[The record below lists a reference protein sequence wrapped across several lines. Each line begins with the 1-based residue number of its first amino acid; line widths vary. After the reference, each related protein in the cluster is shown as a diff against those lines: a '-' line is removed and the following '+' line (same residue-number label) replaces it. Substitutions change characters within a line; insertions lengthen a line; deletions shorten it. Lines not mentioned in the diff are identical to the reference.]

1 MAPALVIMVVVRWCL
16 YEKKV
21 CGCVLNLPRFFCAL
35 DACVGKA
42 SSSPM
47 AKQKSADRQVGI
59 PGENLRCALA
69 WLPLTS
75 RLILVFQR
83 DFLDSA
89 AATNWNLLP

>member
-1 MAPALVIMVVVRWCL
+1 MRRCVDVFSTYPGFSALWMPVYL
-16 YEKKV
+16 
-21 CGCVLNLPRFFCAL
+21 
-35 DACVGKA
+35 GKA

-59 PGENLRCALA
+59 PGENLRCAVA